1 MSNFTS
7 IDEYIAAS
15 AIEVREILSKIR
27 EDAKQAVPVAEE
39 CISYNIPA
47 LKQKRVF
54 FILLLLKNTLAFT
67 RR

>member
-1 MSNFTS
+1 MLNFTS

-27 EDAKQAVPVAEE
+27 EDAKHAVPAAQE
-39 CISYNIPA
+39 CISYNILA